1 MVPKTCRSSGTL
13 TLLSATAITALL
25 AGSAALTPTLA
36 ADLGGNC
43 CADLEERVAELEAT
57 AARKGNRRVSLTISG
72 QVSTAVMAWDAGAS
86 VAGVNAKAAGADT
99 VTTVVGPAIFP
110 ASSLNTNVAPDALQV
125 FKAGDPGHVD
135 PPHVHGA
142 HTHAATS
149 TIVKGSAAVTAKA
162 KGRSNDVYIVDNV
175 PSGGTFFALTG
186 DAKINPKL
194 TAGFNVTIA
203 LDTGGR
209 SHQVNQFDD
218 DGTSDPVRDAGPRSA
233 GGFDTDIVLT
243 LANWYLD
250 HKDLGRVTVGR
261 INTASAGS
269 VTVDLG
275 GAGVTAN
282 AQVGYT
288 QRAFLD
294 PNTGASWSAL
304 LGGNTVNGASL
315 SRAQAISYTSP
326 TFGGFSVSAAWGENN
341 AWDAA
346 IRFAGEFSGFRV
358 AAALAYADNLSGL
371 GDSLEDNSVG
381 VAGLG
386 VKIGAQE
393 FFPQISQVK
402 GSASILHVATGLY
415 LTGAGVRQENANF
428 GNAPDTTLWYLQGG
442 VSKNWT
448 GLGNTTIYGEYTRI
462 NDALIFG
469 AAGGAISVADPAS
482 LADSTVWG
490 LGIVQAVDA
499 AALDVFLSYRNF
511 SAESNTGLEI
521 SDFNVVMGGAR
532 IKF

>member
-1 MVPKTCRSSGTL
+1 MIGG
-13 TLLSATAITALL
+13 LLKSVS
-25 AGSAALTPTLA
+25 SAALFATVGLFVVGTAAPAKA
-36 ADLGGNC
+36 ADLGGDC

-72 QVSTAVMAWDAGAS
+72 QVSTAVMAWDAGGSIAK
-86 VAGVNAKAAGADT
+86 VDAKAAGADT
-99 VTTVVGPAIFP
+99 VTTVIGPAVFDP
-110 ASSLNTNVAPDALQV
+110 AALNTNVAPDALQV
-125 FKAGDPGHVD
+125 FKAGDPGHID

-149 TIVKGSAAVTAKA
+149 TSTSTINKGAAAVVAKQ
-162 KGRSNDVYIVDNV
+162 KGRSNDVYIVENV

>member
-1 MVPKTCRSSGTL
+1 MIGG
-13 TLLSATAITALL
+13 LLKSVS
-25 AGSAALTPTLA
+25 SAALFATVGLFVVGSAVPAKA
-36 ADLGGNC
+36 ADLGGDC

-72 QVSTAVMAWDAGAS
+72 QVSTAVMAWDAGGS
-86 VAGVNAKAAGADT
+86 IAGVNAKAAGADT
-99 VTTVVGPAIFP
+99 VVIGPPVFSAADPNI
-110 ASSLNTNVAPDALQV
+110 APDALPV
-125 FKAGDPGHVD
+125 VDANTPGHID
-135 PPHVHGA
+135 PAHVHGDHS
-142 HTHAATS
+142 HTA
-149 TIVKGSAAVTAKA
+149 TIVKGSAAVAAKQ
-162 KGRSNDVYIVDNV
+162 KGRSRDVYIVENV

-209 SHQVNQFDD
+209 SHQVSQFDD

-250 HKDLGRVTVGR
+250 HKDVGRVTVGR
-261 INTASAGS
+261 INTASAGT

-288 QRAFLD
+288 QRGFVD
-294 PNTGASWSAL
+294 PNTGTSWAAL

-315 SRAQAISYTSP
+315 SRANAISYTSP
-326 TFGGFSVSAAWGENN
+326 TFGGFSVSAAWGEND

-381 VAGLG
+381 VVGLG
-386 VKIGAQE
+386 IKIGGVGTE

-415 LTGAGVRQENANF
+415 LTGAYVNQDNDTLTSTN
-428 GNAPDTTLWYLQGG
+428 TTLWYVQGG

-448 GLGNTTIYGEYTRI
+448 GLGNTTIYGEYTKI
-462 NDALIFG
+462 NDAFHT
-469 AAGGAISVADPAS
+469 AAGP
-482 LADSTVWG
+482 LAGTFSDATVWG

-499 AALDVFLSYRNF
+499 AALDLFLSYRNF
-511 SAESNTGLEI
+511 SADAIVETQ
-521 SDFNVVMGGAR
+521 DFNVVMGGAR